1 MIKTN
6 NKNRV
11 PLLQYPAAA
20 RFLMKGE
27 YAFLD
32 THSCSLR
39 AAVRAL
45 GSETALQ
52 PTSVSQCTR
61 SLGRTSPP
69 KLVVQGRLFLYWFWF
84 LFCCRHPTNACRLSW
99 VK

>member
-1 MIKTN
+1 M
-6 NKNRV
+6 

-52 PTSVSQCTR
+52 PTSDHNA
-61 SLGRTSPP
+61 
-69 KLVVQGRLFLYWFWF
+69 LVLKGGRLRTYTCQDSNMDPDNKQNNTLYNP
-84 LFCCRHPTNACRLSW
+84 LY
-99 VK
+99 

>member
-52 PTSVSQCTR
+52 PTSDLSA
-61 SLGRTSPP
+61 
-69 KLVVQGRLFLYWFWF
+69 LVLKGGRL
-84 LFCCRHPTNACRLSW
+84 HPSS
-99 VK
+99 